1 MRRDLARYVRVALSV
16 VGSAILLYACDKPV
30 PVETGSDEALMTEY
44 SEHLTVIM
52 TRNGRRSY
60 IFKAPL
66 VEGYTLAKEPYREFR
81 KGVEI
86 TTYQDDSL
94 TTVDAV
100 LTANYA
106 IYYENREL
114 WEAKGDVV
122 VVKSDGKTLYTQ
134 QLFWNAKTKR
144 IYSNVDTKIVQNDS
158 HNVFQGEGFESDE
171 EFKEW
176 RFRRFTGKMDVD
188 VSQMEADDADSLAS
202 APEKEPEMSPAT
214 SNGGAA
220 AASVGGEKSAKGSPA
235 VTGPVTKRPGQG
247 VRKEAATNTT
257 ASKQLVTQPLS
268 GSGVKPVPKRAGGNG
283 DSHDAAANGAA
294 AASKV
299 KNVPAD
305 AAGGSSGVP
314 EGAEPASGE
323 PKKGVERSG
332 SMNPGMQA
340 AQPAPASN
348 D

>member
-1 MRRDLARYVRVALSV
+1 MNRRFGRNIRVALSA
-16 VGSAILLYACDKPV
+16 VGSAILLFACDRPV
-30 PVETGSDEALMTEY
+30 AVESGNDEALMTEY
-44 SEHLTVIM
+44 SEHLSVIM

-60 IFKAPL
+60 FFKAPL

-144 IYSNVDTKIVQNDS
+144 VYSNVDTKIVQNDS
-158 HNVFQGEGFESDE
+158 RNVFQGEGFESDE

-188 VSQMEADDADSLAS
+188 VSQMEEDEADSLATVS
-202 APEKEPEMSPAT
+202 PNAEPLQREES
-214 SNGGAA
+214 AA
-220 AASVGGEKSAKGSPA
+220 AKP
-235 VTGPVTKRPGQG
+235 
-247 VRKEAATNTT
+247 
-257 ASKQLVTQPLS
+257 S
-268 GSGVKPVPKRAGGNG
+268 GSGRSVSPVQPTRGDAGGAESDTAPPERQEPPADTVG
-283 DSHDAAANGAA
+283 GTPVGAGAPMKDAGPRRAT
-294 AASKV
+294 
-299 KNVPAD
+299 VPAPETVP
-305 AAGGSSGVP
+305 AGAP
-314 EGAEPASGE
+314 HGE
-323 PKKGVERSG
+323 
-332 SMNPGMQA
+332 
-340 AQPAPASN
+340 
-348 D
+348 